1 MRLTRHAKN
10 RLRWIRRAEPGL
22 AEVDLLAAIARGA
35 TIGRDVRDNPHLLV
49 EVGGI
54 RLVLV
59 VDESEQMVITM
70 WREE

>member
-10 RLRWIRRAEPGL
+10 RLRWIRRAEPKL
-22 AEVDLLAAIARGA
+22 AEADLLAAIDRG
-35 TIGRDVRDNPHLLV
+35 TLIGGDVRDNPHVLV
-49 EVGGI
+49 EVAGL

-59 VDESEQMVITM
+59 VDEREQMVITM

>member
-10 RLRWIRRAEPGL
+10 RLRWIRRAVPNLTETEL
-22 AEVDLLAAIARGA
+22 IAAIGQGSK
-35 TIGRDVRDNPHLLV
+35 IGRDVRDHQHV
-49 EVGGI
+49 SIDVAGI

-59 VDESEQMVITM
+59 VDETNRMVITI